1 VSESVLPES
10 VVHTRPPDTNLAA
23 TLPMDARDGFATAIT
38 GEYASVTSLVS
49 GSLTSTVAAVALPAV
64 ASTMLMTL
72 FATVDAFWVGTRIG
86 PVGLAAVSTSI
97 FWVWMLIS
105 CAEMVSVGLT
115 AVAARRHGE
124 RLHQAAARAVSDA
137 LFLSVAVAVVLA
149 ALGISHLDALFEV
162 MHTPPDVTALGKS
175 YLGTYLFGAPLIF
188 GFFAI
193 DAAFRA
199 AGDTRTPFLLLLGCV
214 LAALALDPVLI
225 LGLGPAPHLG
235 IAGAAVATIFTRSVA
250 FLIGIVILVRRRMV
264 TFGPPAL
271 DTIRAIVRVGLP
283 TAVTGV
289 VFSNI
294 YVFLTR
300 TTTKFGTPAL
310 AALGVGHR
318 VESWS
323 YMVGVGFGAAAAAI
337 VGQNLGARQVDRAE
351 RSAWI
356 ATGFAMTIGLV
367 AAIAEYTLA
376 TTFGRMFTNDPLVI
390 AESARYLRIGAIS
403 TLFAGAE
410 LVLEGA
416 LGGAGDT
423 LPPMITSTTLTALRI
438 PLAAWAATRWGTSGI
453 WWTISLTA
461 LGRGVAMMGLWKWGR
476 WKRVVWATSTR

>member
-1 VSESVLPES
+1 MINSARPSS
-10 VVHTRPPDTNLAA
+10 RSHTRPSDSNPAA
-23 TLPMDARDGFATAIT
+23 ALPLDPRDGIATAIT
-38 GEYASVTSLVS
+38 GEYSSVKSLVS
-49 GSLTSTVAAVALPAV
+49 GSLTRTVATVALPAV
-64 ASTMLMTL
+64 ASTLLMTL
-72 FATVDAFWVGTRIG
+72 FGTVDAFWVGTRIG
-86 PVGLAAVSTSI
+86 PQGLAAVSTSI
-97 FWVWMLIS
+97 FWVWMIIS
-105 CAEMVSVGLT
+105 CAELVSVGLT

-124 RLHQAAARAVSDA
+124 RRHDAAARAVGDA
-137 LFLSVAVAVVLA
+137 LLLSFAIAIVLA
-149 ALGISHLDALFEV
+149 AAGLGQLDTLFGI
-162 MHTPPDVTALGKS
+162 MHTPPDVTALGKR
-175 YLGTYLFGAPLIF
+175 YLGTYLLGAPLIF
-188 GFFAI
+188 GFFAV

-225 LGLGPAPHLG
+225 LGLGPAPRLG

-250 FLIGIVILVRRRMV
+250 FLIGILILFKRRMV
-264 TFGPPAL
+264 RFARPSGE
-271 DTIRAIVRVGLP
+271 TIRAIVRVGLP
-283 TAVTGV
+283 TALTGV

-337 VGQNLGARQVDRAE
+337 VGQNLGAGQVDRAS
-351 RSAWI
+351 RAGWI
-356 ATGFAMTIGLV
+356 ATWFATALG
-367 AAIAEYTLA
+367 AAAALAEYAFAHNFAAL
-376 TTFGRMFTNDPLVI
+376 FTNDPMVI
-390 AESARYLRIGAIS
+390 AEGARYLRIGAIS
-403 TLFAGAE
+403 TMFAGAE

-423 LPPMITSTTLTALRI
+423 LPPMITSTALTALRI

-461 LGRGVAMMGLWKWGR
+461 LGRGLAMMGLWKWGR
-476 WKRVVWATSTR
+476 WKRVVWAPTTG

>member
-1 VSESVLPES
+1 MSETALPAS
-10 VVHTRPPDTNLAA
+10 VVDTRPPDSTLAA
-23 TLPMDARDGFATAIT
+23 ALPMDPRDGLATAIT
-38 GEYASVTSLVS
+38 GEYETVSSLVS

-64 ASTMLMTL
+64 ASTLLMTL

-86 PVGLAAVSTSI
+86 PQGLAAVSTSI

-115 AVAARRHGE
+115 AIAARRHGE
-124 RLHQAAARAVSDA
+124 RLHHAAARAVSDG
-137 LFLSVAVAVVLA
+137 LFLSIAIAIALA
-149 ALGISHLDALFEV
+149 TLGLSHLDTLFAV
-162 MHTPPDVTALGKS
+162 MHTPPEVTALGKS
-175 YLGTYLFGAPLIF
+175 YLGTYLLGAPLIF

-193 DAAFRA
+193 DAAFRS
-199 AGDTRTPFLLLLGCV
+199 AGDTHTPFLLLLGCV
-214 LAALALDPVLI
+214 IAALALDPVLI
-225 LGLGPAPHLG
+225 LGLGPAPRLG
-235 IAGAAVATIFTRSVA
+235 IAGAAVATVFTRSVA
-250 FLIGIVILVRRRMV
+250 FLVGIVILMRRRMV
-264 TFGPPAL
+264 TFGAPSL
-271 DTIRAIVRVGLP
+271 ETIRAIVRVGLP

-337 VGQNLGARQVDRAE
+337 VGQNLGARQVDRAA
-351 RSAWI
+351 RAAWI
-356 ATGFAMTIGLV
+356 ATGFAMAIGLV
-367 AAIAEYTLA
+367 AAIGEYSLA
-376 TTFGRMFTNDPLVI
+376 TSFARLFTSDPLVI

-423 LPPMITSTTLTALRI
+423 LPPMLTSTTLTALRI

-461 LGRGVAMMGLWKWGR
+461 LGRGVAMMVLWKWGR
-476 WKRVVWATSTR
+476 WKRVVWATPTP

>member
-1 VSESVLPES
+1 MSDTVLPSS
-10 VVHTRPPDTNLAA
+10 VVDTRPPDTNPAA
-23 TLPMDARDGFATAIT
+23 ALPMDPRDGLATAIT
-38 GEYASVTSLVS
+38 GEYRSVTSLVS
-49 GSLTSTVAAVALPAV
+49 GSLTRTVAAVALPAV
-64 ASTMLMTL
+64 ASTLLMTL

-86 PVGLAAVSTSI
+86 PQGLAAVSTSI

-124 RLHQAAARAVSDA
+124 RLHEAAARAVSDA
-137 LFLSVAVAVVLA
+137 LFLSVAVAIVLA
-149 ALGISHLDALFEV
+149 AIGITHLDTLFGI
-162 MHTPPDVTALGKS
+162 MHTPPEVTALGKS
-175 YLGTYLFGAPLIF
+175 YLGTYLLGAPLIF

-199 AGDTRTPFLLLLGCV
+199 AGDTRTPFLLLLCCV
-214 LAALALDPVLI
+214 IAALALDPVLI
-225 LGLGPAPHLG
+225 LGLGHAPRLG
-235 IAGAAVATIFTRSVA
+235 IAGAAAATIFTRSVA

-264 TFGPPAL
+264 TFGMPSAQ
-271 DTIRAIVRVGLP
+271 TILAIVRVGLP

-337 VGQNLGARQVDRAE
+337 VGQNLGARQVERAE
-351 RSAWI
+351 RAAWI
-356 ATGFAMTIGLV
+356 ATGFAMAVSLV
-367 AAIAEYTLA
+367 AAIAEYALA
-376 TTFGRMFTNDPLVI
+376 TSFAGLFTNDPTVI

-403 TLFAGAE
+403 TFFAGAE

-423 LPPMITSTTLTALRI
+423 LPPMITSTALTALRI
-438 PLAAWAATRWGTSGI
+438 PVAAWAATRWGTTGI

-461 LGRGVAMMGLWKWGR
+461 LGRGVAMMALWKWGR
-476 WKRVVWATSTR
+476 WKKVVWVTQTP